1 MIELT
6 PEQRR
11 AVARHQ
17 GSPPRAIDPD
27 TQTGFVL
34 IREETYDRIKALV
47 AEEDESQLPRALYP
61 HVMEI
66 FGREGWDDPAMDVYD
81 ELDPRRGG
89 TCAGDA
95 NR

>member
-11 AVARHQ
+11 AVARQRQ

-27 TQTGFVL
+27 TQTGYVL
-34 IREETYDRIKALV
+34 IREETYDRVKALF
-47 AEEDESQLPRALYP
+47 AEERENQFLRDLYP
-61 HVMEI
+61 HAMEV

-81 ELDPRRGG
+81 DLDPRRGG
-89 TCAGDA
+89 KP
-95 NR
+95 